1 MSHFTVLVIGEDI
14 EAQLQPFHEFEC
26 TGENDEYV
34 NDLDMTEHAK
44 AQFDKETGIGF
55 REFVDD
61 YYGYE
66 AVKFGEEPDKE
77 DVHKYGYVLLDEAGE
92 VSKVFERTNP
102 NAKWDW
108 YVVGGRW
115 QGLLK
120 LKEGRTGEVG
130 ELSLLGMSQG
140 QEYEDE
146 THCDSA
152 RVGDIDFAGMRK
164 SKEDM
169 AREEY
174 AKAMEAI
181 ASVNGSKTWKTWE
194 TAREEE
200 GEIDQIRKGYLEQ
213 PEVKAIKK
221 AFEHDGWINADRFQ
235 MEESQYVKEA
245 GDNAFVTYAVLKDG
259 VWYQKGKMG
268 WWGFASGEKEDSVW
282 DQEFSKLIEGLSD
295 DTLITVVDCHI

>member
-1 MSHFTVLVIGEDI
+1 MSHFTVLVIGEDV

-34 NDLDMTEHAK
+34 QDLDITENARANFK
-44 AQFDKETGIGF
+44 NETGIGF
-55 REFVDD
+55 REFVDY
-61 YYGYE
+61 YYGYK

-77 DVHKYGYVLLDEAGE
+77 DVHKYGYVLLDESGE

-108 YVVGGRW
+108 YQVGGRW

-130 ELSLLGMSQG
+130 NLSPIAAFQG
-140 QEYEDE
+140 QTYEDE

-152 RVGDIDFAGMRK
+152 RIGDVDFAFMRK
-164 SKEDM
+164 SVEDQ

-174 AKAMEAI
+174 SKAMEAI
-181 ASVNGSKTWKTWE
+181 VSVNGSKTWKTWE
-194 TAREEE
+194 TAREED
-200 GEIDQIRKGYLEQ
+200 GEIDQIRKDYLDQ

-221 AFEHDGWINADRFQ
+221 AFDSVWINADRFQ

-245 GDNAFVTYAVLKDG
+245 GDGAFVTYAVLKDG
-259 VWYQKGKMG
+259 VWYEKGEMG
-268 WWGFASGEKEDSVW
+268 WWGMASGEKEDSVW
-282 DQEFSKLIEGLSD
+282 NEEFAKLIEGLSD